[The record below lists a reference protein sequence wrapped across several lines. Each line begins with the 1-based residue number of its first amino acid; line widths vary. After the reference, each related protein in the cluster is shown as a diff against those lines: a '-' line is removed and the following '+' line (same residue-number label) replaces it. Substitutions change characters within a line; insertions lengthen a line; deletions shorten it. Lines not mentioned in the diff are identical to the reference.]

1 MTNTAPKKRR
11 MSPKN
16 ITIKEGELEIVQ
28 FTGKKIR
35 KVCHNDEWYFS
46 VVDAIAA
53 LTDTVSP
60 RRYWFD
66 LKVKLSAEGAYQL
79 SDKIVQLKMVSA
91 DGKSYLTDAA
101 DVPTLLRIV
110 QSIPSPKA
118 EPLKRWLAQVGHAS
132 GRSLLFC
139 SSTSALVGGD
149 GPAAWELRAQ
159 AGPATV
165 AESGANHSIGQS
177 GRTAPLWPQAARDR
191 GRVGRAD
198 SRHRRYR

>member
-1 MTNTAPKKRR
+1 SRPLELPDGLAQDIKPLPPDAPRCRPAKHTVRKRPR
-11 MSPKN
+11 
-16 ITIKEGELEIVQ
+16 
-28 FTGKKIR
+28 
-35 KVCHNDEWYFS
+35 H
-46 VVDAIAA
+46 
-53 LTDTVSP
+53 P
-60 RRYWFD
+60 RRDSSLRFP
-66 LKVKLSAEGAYQL
+66 LRSSPFTL
-79 SDKIVQLKMVSA
+79 IVT
-91 DGKSYLTDAA
+91 DDAA

-165 AESGANHSIGQS
+165 AESG
-177 GRTAPLWPQAARDR
+177 
-191 GRVGRAD
+191 
-198 SRHRRYR
+198 